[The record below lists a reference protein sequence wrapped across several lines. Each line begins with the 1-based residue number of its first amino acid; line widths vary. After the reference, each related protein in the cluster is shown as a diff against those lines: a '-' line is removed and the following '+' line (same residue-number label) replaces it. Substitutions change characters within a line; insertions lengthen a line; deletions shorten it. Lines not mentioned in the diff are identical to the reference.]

1 MSRKHRFDGDET
13 VNLLENF
20 EKDTACCNSASDDET
35 NNDFE
40 ESGLDGSKES
50 DSDDGIGDDEESYT
64 KFTGK
69 DEYQWKKIEKSN

>member
-1 MSRKHRFDGDET
+1 MVMKL
-13 VNLLENF
+13 NLLENF
-20 EKDTACCNSASDDET
+20 KKEDPACCNSASGET
-35 NNDFE
+35 NNDFK

-50 DSDDGIGDDEESYT
+50 DSENGIGDEESYN

>member
-1 MSRKHRFDGDET
+1 MSRKHRIDGDET

-20 EKDTACCNSASDDET
+20 EKEDPTCCNSVSDET

-50 DSDDGIGDDEESYT
+50 DSEIGDDEESYQ

-69 DEYQWKKIEKSN
+69 DEYQWRKIEKSN